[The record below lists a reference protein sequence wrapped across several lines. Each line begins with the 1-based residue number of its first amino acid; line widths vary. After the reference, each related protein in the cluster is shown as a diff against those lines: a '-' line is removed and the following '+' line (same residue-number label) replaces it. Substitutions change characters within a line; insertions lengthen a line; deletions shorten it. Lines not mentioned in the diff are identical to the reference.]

1 MSLNFLNVNV
11 LRLMFT
17 CLLIAGC
24 SSTYYAAWEALGK
37 EKRDLLKNNI
47 EKARQ
52 DQTVVQENFK
62 DALTRLKELTGF
74 ESGDLDE
81 MYNSLKQDYE
91 ACTNRAEI
99 LRNRIRSVNEV
110 AQDLFVEWQNE
121 ISQIGNA
128 VMKRDSEKKLQ
139 TTQKRYAD
147 LYKAMQRAEKQMD
160 PVLAKLNDNVLY
172 LKHNLN
178 AQAVGAL
185 DREVQTID
193 REIQQLIK
201 DMEVSIMKSDEFLAA
216 YER

>member
-1 MSLNFLNVNV
+1 MVIGIIVGVIVAFLVV
-11 LRLMFT
+11 GF
-17 CLLIAGC
+17 
-24 SSTYYAAWEALGK
+24 LGYFISIYNGFV
-37 EKRDLLKNNI
+37 RLKNNI

-74 ESGDLDE
+74 ESGDLDK
-81 MYNSLKQDYE
+81 MYNSVKQDYE
-91 ACTNRAEI
+91 ECTNRAEI

-128 VMKRDSEKKLQ
+128 GMKRDSEKKLQ

-160 PVLAKLNDNVLY
+160 PILAKLKDNVLY

-178 AQAVGAL
+178 AQAVNAL
-185 DREVQTID
+185 DREIQTID

-201 DMEVSIMKSDEFLAA
+201 DMEVSIMKSDEFLAT